1 MFGRIS
7 TFKSEEYGM
16 KGARWRG
23 TRMSRMPDT
32 RVGRILIQMISLASG
47 IQKVRGRTRTSS
59 ARIGRI
65 SRYHMSGIWCEKKPV
80 YGCVNTK
87 TNLDL
92 QDTICQVGDDF
103 KDSKKTRQDIR
114 TPPGYQNYFEL
125 DFLCYFYIFVF
136 SRVSVLVVCRVFRSS
151 LLG

>member
-1 MFGRIS
+1 MRGYRWHLGSRRFEEEPGLQAQGLAGFRDI
-7 TFKSEEYGM
+7 TCQEYGVRRSPSM
-16 KGARWRG
+16 
-23 TRMSRMPDT
+23 
-32 RVGRILIQMISLASG
+32 VAS
-47 IQKVRGRTRTSS
+47 IPRP
-59 ARIGRI
+59 
-65 SRYHMSGIWCEKKPV
+65 IWIFK
-80 YGCVNTK
+80 N
-87 TNLDL
+87 
-92 QDTICQVGDDF
+92 TICQVGDDF